1 MGKLCGYLHLMRP
14 VNCLMMGF
22 AVIVGALV
30 ARPDGYSSF
39 HDLPFRFALGF
50 LTGFTL
56 TGASMAINDYWDRDI
71 DKINEPCR
79 PIPSGIVSPIESL
92 IFAAVSTLIGFIAA
106 VLISPL
112 CLVIAIIA
120 WIVSVS
126 YNTKGKRTGLP
137 GNFLVSLC
145 VAVSLI
151 YGSFIVSERLELPT
165 LIFAALAFLANTG
178 REVTKGI
185 VDIQGDKT
193 KNIET
198 IAVSYGERAA
208 AYVASAFFFL
218 VSFISLL
225 PVYLRVVSFWFF
237 PFVLLADAGFVASS
251 VMLIRNYSRENARK
265 IKNLVLLWMI
275 FGLVAFITGS
285 IIK

>member
-30 ARPDGYSSF
+30 AGSDGYSSF

-193 KNIET
+193 KKIET